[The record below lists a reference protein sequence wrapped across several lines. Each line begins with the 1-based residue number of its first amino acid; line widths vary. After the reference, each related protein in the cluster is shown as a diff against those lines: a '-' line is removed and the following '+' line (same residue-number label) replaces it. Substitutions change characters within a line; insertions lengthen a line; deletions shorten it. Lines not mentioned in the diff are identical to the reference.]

1 MNCATTIVLTGRRI
15 WRAGATAQGTPS
27 LVVAQRLGYAASDD
41 GENGERPMVMQ
52 TRAATTDFALNRA
65 TDSAHGETP
74 CAALDRT
81 TLTDQELAVLAQGGD
96 GEAFALLVRRH
107 ERGIYAF
114 AYRFFHDPLDADDAV
129 QETFARAY
137 TRLGT
142 YTPAGRFGSW
152 LLAICAHWCIDAL
165 RARRRRVRTV
175 ALGTIPDIDTLIG
188 DVPDPEEQ
196 ALRGSGREEVQRWL
210 AALSPEFRTILA
222 MHYHQERTYG
232 EIATALDLPLT
243 TVRMRLFR
251 ARAALRTVAT
261 P

>member
-1 MNCATTIVLTGRRI
+1 MAGLARRRRGRLAAS
-15 WRAGATAQGTPS
+15 WRDAAGTPRA
-27 LVVAQRLGYAASDD
+27 VT
-41 GENGERPMVMQ
+41 GENGERPMVVQ
-52 TRAATTDFALNRA
+52 TRAATTDFVPNRA
-65 TDSAHGETP
+65 TGGAHGESP
-74 CAALDRT
+74 RAALDRT
-81 TLTDQELAVLAQGGD
+81 ALTDQELATLAQGGD

-165 RARRRRVRTV
+165 RARRRRVRTIT
-175 ALGTIPDIDTLIG
+175 LGAVPDIDTFIG
-188 DVPDPEEQ
+188 EVPDPEEC
-196 ALRGSGREEVQRWL
+196 ALRLSGREEVQGWL
-210 AALSPEFRTILA
+210 ATLSPEYRTVLA
-222 MHYHQERTYG
+222 MYYHQERTYN
-232 EIATALDLPLT
+232 EIASALDLPLT

-261 P
+261 A